1 MKYLIT
7 YHFNN
12 DLERRHQ
19 RHETMQVAIAT
30 ANLWNAKGDSRVVD
44 SITTEYG
51 VSDDCL
57 AYTNP
62 L

>member
-1 MKYLIT
+1 MNNLIT
-7 YHFNN
+7 HHFKN
-12 DLERRHQ
+12 DLERRCQ

-30 ANLWNAKGDSRVVD
+30 ANLWNAKGDGRVVD

-57 AYTNP
+57 AYTNR